1 MVRGRKSSLA
11 SEILHINKVNV
22 DEFDSRPSAPLSGAC
37 VTTDFEKN
45 THFDKTFYNCVN
57 FGTKSTH
64 FEKKYSHSTSVVA
77 KMKGMPRSLI
87 YNIPLYVTMDY
98 EK

>member
-1 MVRGRKSSLA
+1 MVRGRKSSRA
-11 SEILHINKVNV
+11 SEIRHINKIHVA
-22 DEFDSRPSAPLSGAC
+22 EFDSRPSVPLSGAC
-37 VTTDFEKN
+37 VTTHFEKI

-77 KMKGMPRSLI
+77 KMKGMPRSLF
-87 YNIPLYVTMDY
+87 YNIPFHVCDNGL
-98 EK
+98 